1 VNPIRPKSGGRV
13 VLDRVTLAA
22 DEVRFR
28 ATLHRPQASWHG
40 EARVDLAG
48 GKVELG
54 PFVAEDTSEPP
65 PAWLLSLAHA
75 FLRAE
80 WKARQRP
87 DAEPWPPRF
96 NRWREE
102 RA

>member
-1 VNPIRPKSGGRV
+1 MDPLRPSSGGRV
-13 VLDRVTLAA
+13 VLERVSLSS
-22 DEVRFR
+22 DQVRFR

-40 EARVDLAG
+40 EASVVLAD

-54 PFVAEDTSEPP
+54 PFTGEDTTEPP
-65 PAWLLSLAHA
+65 PAWLVALAHA

-87 DAEPWPPRF
+87 DPEPWPPRF

-102 RA
+102 RG